1 MDKEVANSK
10 LTKSLTNLEID
21 HLSSPSMDSS
31 STNEETTQVEMAE
44 RQAKGISVPGLPPP
58 TTSSSKNNGAQET
71 MTGEK
76 VMLIKAITD
85 RLKGI
90 DELNDVI
97 QTLVASL
104 VKTLSTIE
112 TQHIKALLLKASPRM
127 IVITTKA
134 REDIVAVT
142 KGTDAKTEDISEDMC
157 HQ

>member
-1 MDKEVANSK
+1 VDKEAANSK
-10 LTKSLTNLEID
+10 LTKALKILEID
-21 HLSSPSMDSS
+21 QLTSPSMDSS
-31 STNEETTQVEMAE
+31 RTNEETTRVEMVG
-44 RQAKGISVPGLPPP
+44 RQVKDISVPGLLPP

-71 MTGEK
+71 MIGEK
-76 VMLIKAITD
+76 DILKKVITD
-85 RLKGI
+85 RLKEI

-112 TQHIKALLLKASPRM
+112 KPHIKARMLKAGLKM

-134 REDIVAVT
+134 REDIAAVT

-157 HQ
+157 QW